1 MIKNRCS
8 VFWVAALACK
18 TWAGTGDTAGLS
30 SAITLHVNAHG
41 RTECGDIPLVSAAW
55 RALPPERVLPC
66 DPNHLVVI
74 QDYPA
79 FLKTHPDLASHAILR
94 ERARHAFAF
103 TITAA
108 WPIYINL
115 CSHLAIVDAYKR
127 HPWVAFMVAGVLAH
141 ETVHAM
147 GNLSEAS
154 GLLTELQL
162 DKRFQSEGHLPET
175 FDILGLE
182 LQYREAVRQENASRH
197 ENERRLPQPTD
208 RQSNRPGGAV
218 NPFRTKHL
226 VCAEQEASDFPS

>member
-1 MIKNRCS
+1 MSKNRCT
-8 VFWVAALACK
+8 VFWVAVLAYK

-30 SAITLHVNAHG
+30 SAITQHVNAYG
-41 RTECGDIPLVSAAW
+41 RTECGDIPLISAAW

-74 QDYPA
+74 LDFPA

-94 ERARHAFAF
+94 ERTRQAFAF

-115 CSHLAIVDAYKR
+115 GSHLTIVDAYKR
-127 HPWVAFMVAGVLAH
+127 YPWVAFMVAGVLAH

-154 GLLTELQL
+154 GLLTEFQL
-162 DKRFQSEGHLPET
+162 DRRFQREGQLPET
-175 FDILGLE
+175 FDIPGLE

-197 ENERRLPQPTD
+197 EKSARLTLRHRWSNGGPAEETAGPD
-208 RQSNRPGGAV
+208 R
-218 NPFRTKHL
+218 
-226 VCAEQEASDFPS
+226 